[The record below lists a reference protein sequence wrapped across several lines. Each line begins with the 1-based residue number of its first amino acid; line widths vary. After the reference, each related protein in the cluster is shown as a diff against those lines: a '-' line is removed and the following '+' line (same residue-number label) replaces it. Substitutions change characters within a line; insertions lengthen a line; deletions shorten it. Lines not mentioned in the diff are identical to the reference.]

1 MKGQAMTVSDQQLW
15 DRLSELRAMSRA
27 AHRDDASGY
36 ALERLM
42 AAALEH
48 CGLASNAEH
57 MGRMRDI
64 YITRVLRVQM

>member
-1 MKGQAMTVSDQQLW
+1 MKGQAMTVSDQHLW
-15 DRLSELRAMSRA
+15 DRLSELRAMHQA
-27 AHRDDASGY
+27 EHRDDASGY

-64 YITRVLRVQM
+64 YITREFRVQM

>member
-1 MKGQAMTVSDQQLW
+1 MKDQAMTVSDQNLW
-15 DRLSELRAMSRA
+15 DRLSELRAMHRA
-27 AHRDDASGY
+27 AHRDDASGC

-48 CGLASNAEH
+48 WGLASNAEH

-64 YITRVLRVQM
+64 YITREFRVQM

>member
-15 DRLSELRAMSRA
+15 DRLSELRAMHRA

-42 AAALEH
+42 AATLEQW
-48 CGLASNAEH
+48 GLPANPENMA
-57 MGRMRDI
+57 RMRGV
-64 YITRVLRVQM
+64 YITREFGVML